1 MCTNTITSCTSQP
14 NRHRTSSPVTWP
26 CSGLGNQCWQLL
38 PTRASPSVVGYQDYV
53 RLLACT
59 RREEA
64 WCGQRRRRSTFRTE
78 SSSGEEDESA
88 AAPYSS
94 SVTGAAIK
102 RKRTFDKFLAL
113 RIVCGKGPKGQAC
126 WLRPAQSKETLS

>member
-1 MCTNTITSCTSQP
+1 MHKHIYIVYIPAQSTSYFQP
-14 NRHRTSSPVTWP
+14 CDVAMFRTWKSVLAAAANESF
-26 CSGLGNQCWQLL
+26 
-38 PTRASPSVVGYQDYV
+38 AESVVGYQDFV
-53 RLLACT
+53 RLLSHAP
-59 RREEA
+59 EA

-102 RKRTFDKFLAL
+102 RKRTFDKLLAL